1 MFDKLN
7 QPKGS
12 TIGVLKDG
20 RTIQEA
26 FDSMPQLKSFE
37 GATPSDRLRA
47 AITMG
52 VSEILI
58 GPVEENG
65 GLPYEFGNVVI
76 PYPLRIVGKGSQG
89 INTTKGTVIKRS
101 AGAPFMF
108 HFSGEGQSQRPMGG
122 GLFNINCNGDSAT
135 AIGDLIKVTQW
146 SYFKAQ
152 NCAFQNM
159 AGWAFRLKDVME
171 STITGNLFRRL
182 GGPSGG
188 GILLDDIRSAVTD
201 NVNNLHIEDNTF
213 ALISG
218 PWIGST
224 ANSNPDLIWICRNK
238 FEYDGTPAVPNENPS
253 YVLDFAQL
261 SRAFISE
268 NGFTHFTTA
277 RNNYAGVLRLG
288 STALG
293 TVLFADNL
301 LFACES
307 AGVINGG
314 IVESRGNINNQGS
327 ASAAITQFTNNSSKV
342 CKLQRVVN
350 IQSNGNVTVGNQLFP
365 NGYINMAELPGNTR
379 VPSVYDAEGETTSVL
394 SVPAMTQ
401 VRQWTVPKMYQ
412 DAATVVK
419 VTIRAKADPSGTTRE
434 MSLQSGSTVLRAWT
448 VDVGVWKNYTY
459 FIKAN
464 QLPTTLQVR
473 NTGDG
478 ILLVDGMVFEK
489 VTHVDWEFAVS
500 PGTLAAGGK
509 YTSPVQSHLDV
520 AGVEIQSVSV
530 PTFNSSS
537 VGLQCW
543 VETTNAN
550 GSFVVVLKN
559 DTGAELVTTVTR
571 CRIRAFIK

>member
-1 MFDKLN
+1 MLDRLN

-12 TIGVLKDG
+12 TIGVLRDG

-26 FDSMPQLKSFE
+26 FDSMPQLRSFE
-37 GATPSDRLRA
+37 GNTPSDRLRA

-89 INTTKGTVIKRS
+89 INTTNGTVIKRS
-101 AGAPFMF
+101 AGAQFMF

-171 STITGNLFRRL
+171 SAITGNLFRRL

-188 GILLDDIRSAVTD
+188 GILFDDIRSAVTD

-350 IQSNGNVTVGNQLFP
+350 IQSNGNVSVGPQLFP
-365 NGYINMAELPGNTR
+365 AGYINMAELPGNTR
-379 VPSVYDAEGETTSVL
+379 LSSEYDAGGETTSVL
-394 SVPAMTQ
+394 RVPANTQ

-412 DAATVVK
+412 DGLTVAK
-419 VTIRAKADPSGTTRE
+419 VTVRAKGAAAGAIL
-434 MSLQSGSTVLRAWT
+434 SLQSGSTVLAT
-448 VDVGVWKNYTY
+448 KSIDAGVWKNYTFY
-459 FIKAN
+459 VKAN
-464 QLPTTLQVR
+464 QMPETVQLR
-473 NTGDG
+473 NTGTADV
-478 ILLVDGMVFEK
+478 LVDGMVFEK
-489 VTHVDWEFAVS
+489 VDYIDWDFAIA
-500 PGTLAAGGK
+500 PGTLAAGAK
-509 YTSPVQSHLDV
+509 YTTPNQPYLDV
-520 AGVEIQSVSV
+520 AGMRVQAISV
-530 PTFNSSS
+530 PMFDGPTT
-537 VGLQCW
+537 GLQVW
-543 VETTNAN
+543 VENTSTN
-550 GSFVVVLKN
+550 GSFVVVMKN
-559 DTGAELVTTVTR
+559 DTGTELVTAVTR
-571 CRIRAFIK
+571 CRVRAFVS